1 MTDTTTQSVQ
11 LQSLTEKVKKV
22 EFGMFTTRDQ
32 SGLLSS
38 RPLTQQQVDEFGQL
52 WFFTSDKMPFTHELA
67 ANPQVNVSFSDVKES
82 LYVSISGRAELLK
95 DRVKAQE
102 LWNPMV
108 KAWFPGGLDDPDL
121 ALIKVT
127 IEAAETW
134 DTHSSRMTQLYAMA
148 KAALTGERP
157 KNVGEHEKIRM

>member
-1 MTDTTTQSVQ
+1 MTHTNEQ
-11 LQSLTEKVKKV
+11 LHNLAEKIKKV

-32 SGLLSS
+32 DGALTS
-38 RPLTQQQVDEFGQL
+38 RPLTQQQVDESGQM
-52 WFFTSDKMPFTHELA
+52 WFFTSDKLPFTRELA
-67 ANPQVNVSFSDVKES
+67 GNPQVNVSFSDVKES
-82 LYVSISGRAELLK
+82 LYVSVSGHAELLK
-95 DRVKAQE
+95 DRSKAQE
-102 LWNPMV
+102 LWNPFV

-127 IEAAETW
+127 IESAETW
-134 DTHSSRMTQLYAMA
+134 DTHSSTMTQLYAMA